1 MGGERGDFA
10 RPDDAQHFSKRR
22 VQIVTLAAGRVRRV
36 EVDPGWRWSEH
47 ERPEL
52 HTASCE
58 LAHLGYV
65 ASGAL
70 AIAMDDGR
78 RLDVTAGQV
87 FDIPP
92 GHDAWTLGD
101 IPCVFIDFAAARRP
115 AVGAVDG

>member
-1 MGGERGDFA
+1 
-10 RPDDAQHFSKRR
+10 
-22 VQIVTLAAGRVRRV
+22 
-36 EVDPGWRWSEH
+36 
-47 ERPEL
+47 
-52 HTASCE
+52 
-58 LAHLGYV
+58 
-65 ASGAL
+65 L

-78 RLDVTAGQV
+78 RLNLTAGQV